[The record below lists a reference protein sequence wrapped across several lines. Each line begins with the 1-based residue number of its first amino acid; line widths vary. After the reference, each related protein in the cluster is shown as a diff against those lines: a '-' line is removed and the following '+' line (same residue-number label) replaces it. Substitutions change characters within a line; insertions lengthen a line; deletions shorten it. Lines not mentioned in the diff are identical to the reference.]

1 LTLSFLIN
9 GTIRFSVRTQ
19 KRINAERRQAMQKID
34 FKNIE
39 FLWGIGLLVIGF
51 SLFVALDSIIRY
63 VGIVF
68 IILAIALF
76 VRLFFSNVS
85 NSGDEN
91 FKSRT
96 REQIQRHQ
104 HRN

>member
-1 LTLSFLIN
+1 
-9 GTIRFSVRTQ
+9 
-19 KRINAERRQAMQKID
+19 MQKID

-51 SLFVALDSIIRY
+51 SLFVAIDSIIRY

-68 IILAIALF
+68 LILAIVLF
-76 VRLFFSNVS
+76 VRLFFSKVS

-96 REQIQRHQ
+96 RDRIYKYQ
-104 HRN
+104 HKQ

>member
-1 LTLSFLIN
+1 MKKL
-9 GTIRFSVRTQ
+9 
-19 KRINAERRQAMQKID
+19 D

-39 FLWGIGLLVIGF
+39 FLWGIGLSVIGF
-51 SLFVALDSIIRY
+51 ALFASFDSIIRY

-76 VRLFFSNVS
+76 ISIFFSKAS

-91 FKSRT
+91 FKSQT
-96 REQIQRHQ
+96 RDQIYKYQ
-104 HRN
+104 HKR